1 MITLSVSTLCFDSF
15 DDTSFRKTFELAPQ
29 VGFSNVEFAFFHAH
43 NLTRTG
49 VAEVRARCEQSGLS
63 PSSFYATMIGGGERD
78 QLTKDLSH
86 KMRVVEAAREL
97 GCSLVCGTSARR
109 GEYGGLDGV
118 LTILE
123 LILPFC
129 EEMGV
134 TYALENHA
142 GFNLENIDDYR
153 TVFDRFDSP
162 NLGLCVDVGH
172 FHAAGIALD
181 EVTREFGSRIKHIHL
196 KDNRQFG
203 KKDFAPF
210 GEGTADN
217 VGYLETMDARGY
229 DGYAVVE
236 FSPFS
241 VNMDDPV
248 AHRKTLEEARAMFGR
263 FDGA

>member
-15 DDTSFRKTFELAPQ
+15 DDTGFRKTFELAPQ
-29 VGFSNVEFAFFHAH
+29 VGFTNVEFAFFHAH

-49 VAEVRARCEQSGLS
+49 VAEVRRRCADTGLN
-63 PSSFYATMIGGGERD
+63 PASFYATKIGGGERD
-78 QLTKDLSH
+78 ELTKDLCH

-97 GCSLVCGTSARR
+97 GCSLICATSALR

-118 LTILE
+118 LSILD

-134 TYALENHA
+134 TLALENHA
-142 GFNLENIDDYR
+142 GFNLESISDFQR
-153 TVFDRFDSP
+153 VFERFDSP
-162 NLGLCVDVGH
+162 YLGLCVDVGH
-172 FHAAGIALD
+172 FHAAGIPLD
-181 EVTREFGSRIKHIHL
+181 DIDREFGPRITHIHL

-203 KKDFAPF
+203 TKEFVPF
-210 GEGTADN
+210 GEGSADN
-217 VGYLETMDARGY
+217 LGFLETMDARGY

-241 VNMDDPV
+241 VNMDDQAV
-248 AHRKTLEEARAMFGR
+248 HRRALDDARAMFGS
-263 FDGA
+263 FAE